1 MEKLVIIG
9 THSEENP
16 ELAIL
21 PFVMACTAT
30 ASEMEPVVVLQGP
43 GVWLARKNYAKTIS
57 VSSFPPLDELMEAYL
72 ESKGRLLVCAPCI
85 NKRGMTQED
94 LVEGA
99 VVVNAPT
106 VIKEIGEAKQVV
118 SY

>member
-9 THSEENP
+9 THGEENP
-16 ELAIL
+16 EKAIL

-30 ASEMEPVVVLQGP
+30 ASNMDPVMILQGP
-43 GVWLARKNYAKTIS
+43 GVWLARKGYAKTIS
-57 VSSFPPLDELMEAYL
+57 VSSFPPLDELLEAFQ
-72 ESKGRLLVCAPCI
+72 ESKGRILVCAPCLK
-85 NKRGMTQED
+85 KRNIQPED

-99 VVVNAPT
+99 VVINAPT
-106 VIKEIGEAKQVV
+106 VIKEIGEAKAVL